1 MGNILIVVSSNTML
15 CKIYICCFADFKI
28 KVEFVVL
35 FVFFFFCFIAMFLI
49 VKPCFLSKGFS
60 FCLTPVPFFWE
71 NRLICEFLV
80 RSKEP

>member
-35 FVFFFFCFIAMFLI
+35 FGFFFLFHCYVFD
-49 VKPCFLSKGFS
+49 S
-60 FCLTPVPFFWE
+60 
-71 NRLICEFLV
+71 
-80 RSKEP
+80 